1 MLPTKLA
8 PMGSG
13 CKGSMMGGLFPKVQP
28 FMDDSNFT
36 PKKLNFKEEE
46 EEAAAEKPAA
56 DDPAEAEAAA

>member
-46 EEAAAEKPAA
+46 EAAAEKP
-56 DDPAEAEAAA
+56 PAEVVAAAA

>member
-36 PKKLNFKEEE
+36 PKKLNFKEED
-46 EEAAAEKPAA
+46 EAAAEKPAA
-56 DDPAEAEAAA
+56 NDPAEAEAAA

>member
-8 PMGSG
+8 PIGSG

-46 EEAAAEKPAA
+46 EEAAAEKPTAA
-56 DDPAEAEAAA
+56 AEAEADA

>member
-13 CKGSMMGGLFPKVQP
+13 CKGSMMGLFPKVQP
-28 FMDDSNFT
+28 FMDESNFT

-46 EEAAAEKPAA
+46 EEAAHKPPA